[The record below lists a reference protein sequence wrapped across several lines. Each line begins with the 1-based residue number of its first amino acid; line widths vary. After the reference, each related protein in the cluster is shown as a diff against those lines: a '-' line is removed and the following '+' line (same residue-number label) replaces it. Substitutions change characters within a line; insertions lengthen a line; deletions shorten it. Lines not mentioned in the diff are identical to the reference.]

1 MSVEHNKQVVRDYI
15 AAVNRTNAAEISPFL
30 TDDFVFHS
38 MLRRPQWLRFS
49 WPKENFINAPAN
61 MSAAMKKPIQMK
73 ILGMIGEGDKV
84 AVEAESYGEMNNG
97 KIYDNAYHFVFTF
110 RDGKICEVKE
120 YSCSFTAN
128 DVFGDA
134 INAG

>member
-1 MSVEHNKQVVRDYI
+1 MSIEKNKQVVRDYI
-15 AAVNRTNAAEISPFL
+15 DAVNRTNAAEISPFL
-30 TDDFVFHS
+30 TDDFAFHS
-38 MLRRPQWLRFS
+38 MLRRPQWLHFS

-61 MSAAMKKPIQMK
+61 MSTQMNKPIQMK
-73 ILGMIGEGDKV
+73 INGMIGEGDKV
-84 AVEAESYGEMNNG
+84 AVEAESYGEMKNG

-128 DVFGDA
+128 DVFGSTIA
-134 INAG
+134 